1 MKMTFLFKVEGF
13 EITNNTRSEYSNG
26 STSYTLGNFEYS
38 VGMESKP
45 GEMSEIYE
53 GIAKM
58 LPQII
63 EGVKSA
69 MQFQTST
76 TPNQTSEA
84 NPTQAQTEDQQE
96 PVGEMDN
103 DNLDPN
109 RFKEV

>member
-13 EITNNTRSEYSNG
+13 EVNQSSKSEYQNS
-26 STSYTLGNFEYS
+26 STSCSLGSFEYS
-38 VGMESKP
+38 IGMESKP
-45 GEMSEIYE
+45 GELGEIYD
-53 GIAKM
+53 GIGKM
-58 LPQII
+58 IPQII

-69 MQFQTST
+69 MQIK
-76 TPNQTSEA
+76 TSEA

-96 PVGEMDN
+96 PVGEMDA